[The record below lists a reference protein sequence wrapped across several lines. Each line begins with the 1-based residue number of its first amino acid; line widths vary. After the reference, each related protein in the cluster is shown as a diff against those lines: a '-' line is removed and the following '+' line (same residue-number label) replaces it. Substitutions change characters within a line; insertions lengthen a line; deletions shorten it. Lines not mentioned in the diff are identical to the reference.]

1 LAPPKGIVELF
12 LPNEF
17 KYGCVYIQGKKKT
30 VAGFLFLFE
39 KTLVSVGGTEMQKAH
54 ILTFPFYWHLKN
66 LMIQ

>member
-1 LAPPKGIVELF
+1 MGVCIFRE
-12 LPNEF
+12 
-17 KYGCVYIQGKKKT
+17 KKKT